1 MHVDRFPKFLQSTF
15 RPQRSR
21 FSRTGFD
28 HFRYLIVALLINVR
42 STKLSHLSQAIPN
55 QGHRTSHARF
65 LLSEWDAP
73 GMLSAQAERI
83 IRQMRPGK
91 HETIYLLI
99 DDTRIKKRG
108 KKMDGVS
115 KIWDQKTHS
124 FIRGHVV
131 ITAAIVFRGVTIP
144 WAIELWIPKAEA
156 GASYRKLTEMAV
168 AMIKRFPKL
177 LDTKVRVL
185 FDAAYL
191 AIQVTKACESRG
203 FTWFS
208 VAARNRN
215 LFRRGKK
222 KKIKELAPGV
232 LRYQGRRVRMKRSR
246 GWRWMRIASVVGT
259 LGRTGEVQLVCS
271 KRSGPSSKELLSVV
285 TNELNMKPREIIA
298 TYEKRWNIEVLF
310 KELRNSLG
318 LGEYQVLS
326 RTAIERHLHLSCAA
340 HQTLTHQ
347 AIMEEGAQAKQKN
360 KEVILPT
367 LNQRLQNL
375 RQRVNRDRTERLL
388 NRIKDNKLKS
398 KIRSYLLKEAA
409 VAA

>member
-1 MHVDRFPKFLQSTF
+1 MYVVRFPRFLQSTF
-15 RPQRSR
+15 RPQRKF
-21 FSRTGFD
+21 FSRIGFD
-28 HFRYLIVALLINVR
+28 HFRFMIVAMLINAR
-42 STKLSHLSQAIPN
+42 STKLSHLARAIPN

-65 LLSEWDAP
+65 LLSEWDAQ
-73 GMLSAQAERI
+73 GMLSAQAERT
-83 IRQMRPGK
+83 IRCMKPGK
-91 HETIYLLI
+91 REAIYLII

-108 KKMDGVS
+108 KKMAAVS

-124 FIRGHVV
+124 FIHGHIVV
-131 ITAAIVFRGVTIP
+131 SAAIQFRGVTIP
-144 WAIELWIPKAEA
+144 WAIELWIPKVQS
-156 GASYRKLTEMAV
+156 GGQYRRLTDIAV
-168 AMIKRFPKL
+168 MLINRFPQL
-177 LDTKVRVL
+177 LQTKVRVL

-191 AIQVTKACESRG
+191 AIHVVKACESRG

-222 KKIKELAPGV
+222 KKIKELAPGI
-232 LRYQGRRVRMKRSR
+232 LRYHGRRVRMKRSR
-246 GWRWMRIASVVGT
+246 RWRWMRIASAVGT
-259 LGRTGEVQLVCS
+259 LGRTGEVQLVVS
-271 KRSGPSSKELLSVV
+271 KRSGPSSKEMLSVV
-285 TNELNMKPREIIA
+285 TNELKMKPREVIQ
-298 TYEKRWNIEVLF
+298 TYEKRWSIEVLF

-347 AIMEEGAQAKQKN
+347 AIMEEGAQAKQEN

-367 LNQRLQNL
+367 LTQQIQKL

-388 NRIKDNKLKS
+388 NRIKDNKLKT
-398 KIRSYLLKEAA
+398 KIRSYLLREAA